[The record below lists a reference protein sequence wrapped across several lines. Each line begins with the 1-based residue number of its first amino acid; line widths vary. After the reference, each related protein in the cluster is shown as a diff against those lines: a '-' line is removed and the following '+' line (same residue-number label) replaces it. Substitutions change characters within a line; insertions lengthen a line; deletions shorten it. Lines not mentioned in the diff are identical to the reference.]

1 MRIKFKKGVTPK
13 DMASTFLRVLE
24 ERGSVIGSVN
34 IYVQE
39 YDDDMKPI
47 PFDSDDFVT
56 FEVVD
61 KKNGHY
67 HNYAAE
73 LRRKKIRVV

>member
-13 DMASTFLRVLE
+13 AMASTFLRVLE
-24 ERGSVIGSVN
+24 EKGSVIGSVN

-47 PFDSDDFVT
+47 PFDCDDFVT
-56 FEVVD
+56 YEAAD
-61 KKNGHY
+61 KNNEHY
-67 HNYAAE
+67 LNYAAE
-73 LRRKKIRVV
+73 LRRKKIRAV